1 VSDLVVW
8 TGPVANFQVPGAT
21 VPGAKE
27 LFIGCFG
34 DRPPHCPTIGNQIA
48 GSPSALLAKAGVA
61 ELDDLFF
68 GAFSAGGSIIKRMM
82 LNADYRARTTSV
94 HLADATYTGGWV
106 DKANRVPPAIEGFVQ
121 YAVDVAEGPGD
132 KLFIATASPNP
143 NFQWATGIENL
154 QSMRH
159 EIEKRT
165 GRTFELVSGLGIA
178 KEPEHTY
185 KLGNVLF
192 GEYSGA
198 ANIGHGHTQLAGDIW
213 QNIINPWLAKGKGP
227 VEQPGGMLPPGPG
240 PGPVEPPGPQ
250 PWAEPSLGIVDV
262 LVGIGS
268 AAVGFLITRSF
279 VKRWPTGR

>member
-1 VSDLVVW
+1 MRDLVVW

-27 LFIGCFG
+27 LFIGCYG
-34 DRPPHCPTIGNQIA
+34 DRPPHCPTIGDSLA
-48 GSPSALLAKAGVA
+48 GSPAALLAKAGVA
-61 ELDDLFF
+61 EGELGDLFF

-82 LNADYRARTTSV
+82 LSEDYRRLTTSV

-106 DKANRVPPAIEGFVQ
+106 DKAARVPPAIEGFVR
-121 YAVDVAEGPGD
+121 YAVDVIEGPGD

-154 QSMRH
+154 RAMRH
-159 EIEKRT
+159 EIEKRI
-165 GRTFELVSGLGIA
+165 GRSFEQVGGLGIT
-178 KEPEHTY
+178 KEPERTY

-192 GEYSGA
+192 GEYDGA

-213 QNIINPWLAKGKGP
+213 QGIINPWLAKGKGP
-227 VEQPGGMLPPGPG
+227 IDQPGSL
-240 PGPVEPPGPQ
+240 EPPGPPQ
-250 PWAEPSLGIVDV
+250 PPGPPVEPWEPPSISIGDV
-262 LVGIGS
+262 LIGIGA

-279 VKRWPTGR
+279 ARRWPTGR